1 MRTIINEFNAGMDNI
16 YNSFFISFLSLKV
29 LEDRP
34 LKNEYLIPVPGF
46 SHNRLEAVQI
56 NRLQSDSANEYVN
69 SIRRHMLND
78 IVLCYERYA
87 TTMYASYNNGNKRID
102 PATQDDRNNKPS
114 LFEGLPQ
121 LYSAEEK
128 EFFIQL
134 RRLRNSI
141 VHYNGV
147 YSVANPMNYTFYLD
161 SYFSKGH
168 EGEAISI
175 QLDSIL
181 YIFERV
187 RDMVRRIDKAFWG
200 LFDIKD

>member
-1 MRTIINEFNAGMDNI
+1 MRTVINEFNAGMDNI

-34 LKNEYLIPVPGF
+34 LKNDYLIPISGF
-46 SHNRLEAVQI
+46 SHNRLEAVQV
-56 NRLQSDSANEYVN
+56 NRLQSDSVNEYVN

-87 TTMYASYNNGNKRID
+87 TTIYASYRNGNKRVD
-102 PATQDDRNNKPS
+102 PATQDNRNNKPL

-121 LYSAEEK
+121 LYTAEEK

-134 RRLRNSI
+134 RHLRNSI

-147 YSVANPMNYTFYLD
+147 YSATNPLNYTFYLD
-161 SYFSKGH
+161 SYSSKGH
-168 EGEAISI
+168 EGEASVFSWI
-175 QLDSIL
+175 QYCS
-181 YIFERV
+181 F
-187 RDMVRRIDKAFWG
+187 MRR
-200 LFDIKD
+200 

>member
-1 MRTIINEFNAGMDNI
+1 MRTVINEFNAGMDNS

-34 LKNEYLIPVPGF
+34 LKNDYLIPISGF
-46 SHNRLEAVQI
+46 SHNRLEAVQV
-56 NRLQSDSANEYVN
+56 NRLQSDSANEYVS

-87 TTMYASYNNGNKRID
+87 TTIYASYRNGNKRVD
-102 PATQDDRNNKPS
+102 PATQDNRNNKP
-114 LFEGLPQ
+114 LLLEGLPQ
-121 LYSAEEK
+121 LYTAEEK

-134 RRLRNSI
+134 RHLRNSI

-147 YSVANPMNYTFYLD
+147 YSAANPLNYTFYLD
-161 SYFSKGH
+161 SYSSKGH

-181 YIFERV
+181 YIYERV
-187 RDMVRRIDKAFWG
+187 RGIVGRVDKVFFD
-200 LFDIKD
+200 LFDK

>member
-1 MRTIINEFNAGMDNI
+1 MDNI

-34 LKNEYLIPVPGF
+34 LKNDYLIPISGF
-46 SHNRLEAVQI
+46 SHNRLEAVQV
-56 NRLQSDSANEYVN
+56 NRLQSDSVNEYVN

-87 TTMYASYNNGNKRID
+87 TTIYASYRNGNKRVD
-102 PATQDDRNNKPS
+102 PATQDNRNNKP
-114 LFEGLPQ
+114 LLLEGLPQ
-121 LYSAEEK
+121 LYTAEEK

-134 RRLRNSI
+134 RHLRNSI

-147 YSVANPMNYTFYLD
+147 YSATNPLNYTFYLD
-161 SYFSKGH
+161 SYSSKGH

-181 YIFERV
+181 YIYERV
-187 RDMVRRIDKAFWG
+187 RGIVGRVDKAFFD
-200 LFDIKD
+200 LFDI